1 MYIMLRS
8 NILKIKYL
16 ILLTATNTTLN
27 AKINEIKNKILSIN
41 DLAITSDLTAI
52 ESKIPNVSV

>member
-1 MYIMLRS
+1 MLRS

>member
-1 MYIMLRS
+1 MLRS

-16 ILLTATNTTLN
+16 ILLTPTNTTLN
-27 AKINEIKNKILSIN
+27 AKINEIKNKILSVN

>member
-1 MYIMLRS
+1 MRRS

-27 AKINEIKNKILSIN
+27 AKINEIKNKILSIT